1 MKTNA
6 ERQKAYRSRQES
18 TLHIPISAKA
28 KLQLVSIAARK
39 GITQRAVIEM
49 LLDVAENESLK

>member
-6 ERQKAYRSRQES
+6 ERQKSYRSRQPAM
-18 TLHIPISAKA
+18 LRVPISAKA

-39 GITQRAVIEM
+39 GFTHRAVIEW
-49 LLDVAENESLK
+49 LLDRAEKEIFK